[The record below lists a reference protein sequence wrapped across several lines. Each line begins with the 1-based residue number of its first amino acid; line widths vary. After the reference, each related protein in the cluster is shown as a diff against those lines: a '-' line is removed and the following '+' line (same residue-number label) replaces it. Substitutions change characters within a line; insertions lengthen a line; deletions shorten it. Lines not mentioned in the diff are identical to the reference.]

1 MRSIPM
7 FAVAVIFALS
17 SNASFAAEQWGLKP
31 GKVELQSA
39 GPLSFAV
46 DGILLVGDA
55 KAATLYAIDT
65 GGGKGGAAKVNHAIE
80 DLGAQLAKALK
91 SDDIIINDLAINPAT
106 GQAVLSVTAG
116 GRPALVRIDE
126 KGEISPISLENIAFS
141 KVTLADAP
149 EDKEITRGNR
159 KVNYRGESITDI
171 AFVNGRVIVSG
182 MSNSA
187 SPSSVRE
194 MSFPFKEGEV
204 GTSLE
209 IFHAAHGRDE
219 DYATVRALIPMTIGD
234 ETSLLAGFTC
244 TPLVRFPITGLE
256 PGKKLKGTTVAEL
269 GNRNRPLDMISYE
282 KNGKPY
288 LLMANSARGVMKIDA
303 DGITKAPA
311 LTEPVRGGSTAG
323 TPFTTI
329 KELEGTIQLDKLDD
343 ARAVIII
350 QQGDKLHLRTI
361 ALP

>member
-1 MRSIPM
+1 MRST
-7 FAVAVIFALS
+7 FLFALAMVLTLS
-17 SNASFAAEQWGLKP
+17 TSASFAAERWGLKA
-31 GKVELQSA
+31 GKVELKSA

-55 KAATLYAIDT
+55 KAATIYAIDT
-65 GGGKGGAAKVNHAIE
+65 GSSKGDVAKVNYAI
-80 DLGAQLAKALK
+80 DNIAAQIARVLK
-91 SDDIIINDLAINPAT
+91 SDDITINDLALNPVT
-106 GQAVLSVTAG
+106 GQAVLSLSVAG
-116 GRPALVRIDE
+116 KPALVRISE

-149 EDKEITRGNR
+149 EDKEIARGNR
-159 KVNYRGESITDI
+159 KVNYRNESITDI

-194 MSFPFKEGEV
+194 MSFPFKEGEI

-219 DYATVRALIPMTIGD
+219 DYATVRALIPLTIGD

-256 PGKKLKGTTVAEL
+256 PGKKLKGTTIAEL

-282 KNGKPY
+282 KEGKRF

-311 LTEPVRGGSTAG
+311 LTEPVRGGGTAG
-323 TPFTTI
+323 TSFTTI
-329 KELEGTIQLDKLDD
+329 KELEGTVQLDKLDD
-343 ARAVIII
+343 GRAVIII
-350 QQGDKLHLRTI
+350 QQGDKLDLRTI